1 MVGAVIDAAAMQPLP
16 ALREDLRLAEAAP
29 EADGAP
35 AWVIEDPVINRFYRI
50 GWLEFECLMRWGAP
64 AAQIAEQIARETPLQ
79 PEAEQVLALADFLGQ
94 HQLLRPGL
102 EATDRL
108 AARSTGAQWTQW
120 RWWLHHY
127 LFFRIPLVRPQRQL
141 GRLAPHLGGLFRPE
155 MLWVVLALSG
165 LGLLLVFRQWDVFR
179 RSVVDS
185 ISPEGLLGF
194 ASALVVAKTLHE
206 LGHALAATRFG
217 VRVAHMGVAFV
228 VMWPMLYTDV
238 GESWKLKSRH
248 QRLAVSSAGIL
259 TELAL
264 AGLATLGW
272 ALTDPGL
279 LHTAFLYLATTS
291 WGLSLALNLSPFM
304 RFDGYFILSDLLDFP
319 NLHERSSALART
331 ALRRSLL
338 GLDEAWSEKFTPRQ
352 RHLLIAFA
360 FATWL
365 YRLLIF
371 LGIAVAVYLF
381 FFKILGIFLFAV
393 EIAWFV
399 VLPIWRELKVWW
411 ERRAQIA
418 TGRRW
423 RFALLVLLGL
433 LLVAIPW
440 KTEVKGYGL
449 AHATRQ
455 QLVFSPIPA
464 QISRISDSGPVAA
477 GALLAELD
485 APDIRL
491 RGSRNEASLR
501 ALDAQLTGLQAQ
513 ERGIEQASATAGRLD
528 EQLAEI
534 RSTGEELDRLVL
546 RAEFAGEWLDT
557 DRQQQ
562 AGTWIGTRTPLGI
575 LVDPQGWQV
584 DAYVEQ
590 HDVDRLKNGAAAIF
604 YPEHSLDALRG
615 KVIGIDTTRVSRIGH
630 PILTTRHG
638 GPIALAPHSEE
649 LTPAEPRF
657 RVRIALDGP
666 LPMPRETRGKVVIDG
681 ERRSPLAIATTGTL
695 AVLIRESG
703 F

>member
-1 MVGAVIDAAAMQPLP
+1 MTDAAALQPLP
-16 ALREDLRLAEAAP
+16 ALREDLRIAEAAP

-50 GWLEFECLMRWGAP
+50 GWLEFECLIRWGAP
-64 AAQIAEQIARETPLQ
+64 AARIAEQISAATPLD
-79 PEAEQVLALADFLGQ
+79 PEPEQVLALADFLDR

-108 AARSTGAQWTQW
+108 AARSGGSQWTQW

-127 LFFRIPLVRPQRQL
+127 LFFRIPLVRPQRL
-141 GRLAPHLGGLFRPE
+141 LARLAPHLGGLFRRE
-155 MLWVVLALSG
+155 TLWVVLLLSG
-165 LGLLLVFRQWDVFR
+165 FGLLLVFRQWDVFS

-217 VRVAHMGVAFV
+217 VRVAHMGIAFV

-238 GESWKLKSRH
+238 GESWKLKSRY
-248 QRLAVSSAGIL
+248 QRLIVSSAGIL

-264 AGLATLGW
+264 AGVSTLGW
-272 ALTDPGL
+272 AVTDPGPL
-279 LHTAFLYLATTS
+279 NTAFLYLATTS
-291 WGLSLALNLSPFM
+291 WLLTLALNVSPFM

-331 ALRRSLL
+331 ALRRALL
-338 GLDEAWSEKFTPRQ
+338 GFDDAWPEIFPPRK
-352 RHLLIAFA
+352 RNLLVAFA
-360 FATWL
+360 LTTWV
-365 YRLLIF
+365 YRLVIF

-393 EIAWFV
+393 EISWFI

-411 ERRAQIA
+411 ARREQIPVARRA
-418 TGRRW
+418 
-423 RFALLVLLGL
+423 RFVLVIFAAL

-440 KTEVKGYGL
+440 KHDIRAYGL
-449 AHATRQ
+449 AHAARQ
-455 QLVFSPIPA
+455 QLVFSPLPA
-464 QISRISDSGPVAA
+464 RLSRIAESGPVTA

-513 ERGIEQASATAGRLD
+513 ERGIEQASATASRVG

-534 RSTGEELDRLVL
+534 RSTDDELNRLAL
-546 RAEFAGEWLDT
+546 RAEFTGEWRDT

-562 AGTWIGTRTPLGI
+562 AGSWVGTRTPLGI
-575 LVDPQGWQV
+575 LVDPQSWQV

-590 HDVDRLKNGAAAIF
+590 HDLDRLSEGTSAVF
-604 YPEHSLDALRG
+604 YPEHSLAALAG
-615 KVIGIDTTRVSRIGH
+615 KVVGIDTTRVARIAH

-638 GPIALAPHSEE
+638 GPIAIAAHSDE
-649 LTPAEPRF
+649 LIPAEPRF
-657 RVRIALDGP
+657 RVRIALDAP
-666 LPMPRETRGKVVIDG
+666 PPVARETRGKVVIDG
-681 ERRSPLAIATTGTL
+681 ERRSLLATAATGAL

>member
-1 MVGAVIDAAAMQPLP
+1 MNAVAAMQPLP
-16 ALREDLRLAEAAP
+16 ALSEDLRIAEAAP

-50 GWLEFECLMRWGAP
+50 GWLEFECLVRWGASP
-64 AAQIAEQIARETPLQ
+64 AQIVAQIAEATPLH
-79 PEAEQVLALADFLGQ
+79 PEPEQVLALAEFLDR

-108 AARSTGAQWTQW
+108 AARSVGTHWTQW

-127 LFFRIPLVRPQRQL
+127 LFFRVPVLRPQRL
-141 GRLAPHLGGLFRPE
+141 FARIAPHLGGLFQPE
-155 MLWVVLALSG
+155 MLWAVLLLSS
-165 LGLLLVFRQWDVFR
+165 LGLLLVLRQWDSFSR
-179 RSVVDS
+179 AVVDS
-185 ISPEGLLGF
+185 LSPEGLFGF
-194 ASALVVAKTLHE
+194 AAALVVAKTLHE

-217 VRVAHMGVAFV
+217 VRVAHMGIAFV

-238 GESWKLKSRH
+238 GESWKLKSRY
-248 QRLAVSSAGIL
+248 QRLTVSSAGIL

-264 AGLATLGW
+264 AGVATLGW

-291 WGLSLALNLSPFM
+291 WVLTLALNVSPFM

-338 GLDEAWSEKFTPRQ
+338 GLDDPWPEKFPARQ
-352 RHLLIAFA
+352 RHLLVAFA
-360 FATWL
+360 LATWS
-365 YRLLIF
+365 YRLVVF

-381 FFKILGIFLFAV
+381 FFKVLGIFLFAV

-418 TGRRW
+418 AGRRG

-440 KTEVKGYGL
+440 KTEVKGHGL

-455 QLVFSPIPA
+455 QIVFSPLPA
-464 QISRISDSGPVAA
+464 QLWRIAESGPVAA

-491 RGSRNEASLR
+491 RGTRNQASLR

-513 ERGIEQASATAGRLD
+513 ERGIEQASATAGRLG

-534 RSTGEELDRLVL
+534 RSTDEELGRLAL
-546 RAEFAGEWLDT
+546 RAEFAGQWLDT

-562 AGTWIGTRTPLGI
+562 AGTWVGTRTPLGI
-575 LVDPQGWQV
+575 LVDPNGWQV

-590 HDVDRLKNGAAAIF
+590 HDVDRLKEGAAAIF
-604 YPEHSLDALRG
+604 YPEHSLGAVHG
-615 KVIGIDTTRVSRIGH
+615 KVVGIDTTRVSRIAH
-630 PILTTRHG
+630 PVLTTRHG
-638 GPIALAPHSEE
+638 GPIAIAAHGEE
-649 LTPAEPRF
+649 LVPAEPRF
-657 RVRIALDGP
+657 RIRIALESSP
-666 LPMPRETRGKVVIDG
+666 PVARETRGKVVIDG
-681 ERRSPLAIATTGTL
+681 ERRSLLAIAATGTL
-695 AVLIRESG
+695 AVLVRESG